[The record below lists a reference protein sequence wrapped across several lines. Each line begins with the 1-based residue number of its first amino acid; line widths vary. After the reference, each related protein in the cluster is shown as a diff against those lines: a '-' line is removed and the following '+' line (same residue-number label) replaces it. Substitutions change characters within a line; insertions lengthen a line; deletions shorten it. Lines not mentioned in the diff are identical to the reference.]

1 MPSIKPPQPLTR
13 HHRGQTTIFLA
24 GSIDNGAAENW
35 QERVEG
41 HFSDQPEVLL
51 LNPRRNDWDAS
62 WKQDITDPQFFQ
74 QVTWELNGL
83 DRADHI
89 ILYFAP
95 GSKAPISLLEL
106 GLYASSGKVA
116 ICCSE
121 GFWRRGNVEIVAERF
136 GIPFYEELEGLLEG
150 EFGGFID

>member
-1 MPSIKPPQPLTR
+1 MPSIKPPQPFTR
-13 HHRGQTTIFLA
+13 YFRDQTTIFLA
-24 GSIDNGAAENW
+24 GSIDNGSAEDW
-35 QERVEG
+35 QAGVEK
-41 HFSDQPEVLL
+41 HFADRSDILL
-51 LNPRRNDWDAS
+51 LNPRRDDWGAS

-89 ILYFAP
+89 LLYFAP

-106 GLYASSGKVA
+106 GLYAGSGKVA
-116 ICCSE
+116 ICCPV

-136 GIPFYEELEGLLEG
+136 GIPFYEGLEGLLLG
-150 EFGGFID
+150 EFGAAAG

>member
-13 HHRGQTTIFLA
+13 NIKNQKTIFLA

-35 QERVEG
+35 QETVERY
-41 HFSDQPEVLL
+41 FEKRSNVLL
-51 LNPRRNDWDAS
+51 LNPRRDDWNAS

-106 GLYASSGKVA
+106 GLYARSGKMT
-116 ICCSE
+116 ICCPSE
-121 GFWRRGNVEIVAERF
+121 FWRRGNVEIVAERF
-136 GIPFYEELEGLLEG
+136 GIPFYEDLADLLEG
-150 EFGGFID
+150 EFGAA

>member
-13 HHRGQTTIFLA
+13 HLLKRKTIFLA

-35 QERVEG
+35 QAEVERY
-41 HFSDQPEVLL
+41 FDTRPNVLL
-51 LNPRRNDWDAS
+51 LNPRRDDWNAS

-106 GLYASSGKVA
+106 GLYAHSGRMV
-116 ICCSE
+116 ICCPS

-136 GIPFYEELEGLLEG
+136 GIPFYEDLADLLEG
-150 EFGGFID
+150 EFSVA

>member
-13 HHRGQTTIFLA
+13 HLKRQKTIFLA

-35 QERVEG
+35 QERVEDY
-41 HFSDQPEVLL
+41 FKDQPEVLL
-51 LNPRRNDWDAS
+51 LNPRRNDWDSS

-83 DRADHI
+83 DRADRI

-106 GLYASSGKVA
+106 GLYAQSGKVV
-116 ICCSE
+116 ICCPPE
-121 GFWRRGNVEIVAERF
+121 FWRRGNVEIVAERF
-136 GIPFYEELEGLLEG
+136 GIPFYEGLNDLLEG
-150 EFGGFID
+150 EFGAA